1 MTSPTREEVAIAF
14 GQVLTEH
21 LLRTRR
27 KRVAVAQVAKIAR
40 SHLYKLSRGRE
51 QPSLT
56 VFIGLSDA
64 LGVNDIQLFA
74 DLLRRLGRP
83 LPPWMEVLG
92 K

>member
-1 MTSPTREEVAIAF
+1 MAF
-14 GQVLTEH
+14 GQVLNEH

-27 KRVAVAQVAKIAR
+27 KRGAVAQTAKIAR

-56 VFIGLSDA
+56 VFIRLSDA
-64 LGVNDIQLFA
+64 LGVNEIKLFA
-74 DLLRRLGRP
+74 DFLRRLGRP
-83 LPPWMEVLG
+83 LPPWMEVLD